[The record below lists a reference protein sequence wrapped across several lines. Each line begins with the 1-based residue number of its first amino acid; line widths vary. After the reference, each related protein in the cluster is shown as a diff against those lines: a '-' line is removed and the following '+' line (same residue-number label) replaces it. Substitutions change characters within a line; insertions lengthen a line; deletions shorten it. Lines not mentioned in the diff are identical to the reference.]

1 MEKGS
6 ATITVSWGYGP
17 HSIELSARDWRS
29 IKSGQ
34 PTKIRGE
41 GCNYEGEF
49 FWDYWQY
56 SGGLDGSLIVEYGE
70 GGGTGFVGKLSDAEI
85 EEA

>member
-1 MEKGS
+1 
-6 ATITVSWGYGP
+6 
-17 HSIELSARDWRS
+17 LSSRRAIGVQLSPDNLRKFEAR
-29 IKSGQ
+29 GV
-34 PTKIRGE
+34 
-41 GCNYEGEF
+41 NYEGEF
-49 FWDYWQY
+49 FWDCWQY